1 MEEFARL
8 VETVTAAGDMAAARQ
23 ATVLRTFKPD
33 GSVLT
38 ETDLEAD
45 RMITKSIKTWFSD
58 VNIVTEEYPSTF
70 LPGRTWT
77 FAVDPIDGTD
87 SYSQGMPG
95 WCVAVGILNEHLE
108 PAGGIVYAP
117 RWGSDREQGILLTAL
132 PGEELLMN
140 GTPLEE
146 APEARH
152 HSQQLMISSKLHRKF
167 DLSAYPGKVRS
178 IGSTILHLVAP
189 VIHPGVGGAL
199 LAPCYIWDIAAA
211 HGIIRRRGLSLAY
224 LSGEEVD
231 YSVLVHRQKA
241 RGHIAAGP
249 ADMLAE
255 LRACF
260 VETST
265 KG

>member
-1 MEEFARL
+1 MEEFTRL

-23 ATVLRTFKPD
+23 QTVVRTFKPD

-38 ETDLEAD
+38 EPDLEAD
-45 RMITKSIKTWFSD
+45 RMITKSIKSLFSD
-58 VNIVTEEYPSTF
+58 VNIITEEYPSTF
-70 LPGRTWT
+70 LPGKTWT
-77 FAVDPIDGTD
+77 FAVDPIDGSD

-117 RWGSDREQGILLTAL
+117 RWGSDRNRGILLTAL
-132 PGEELLMN
+132 PGENVLIN
-140 GTPLEE
+140 GEPLEE
-146 APEARH
+146 PPAEKHR
-152 HSQQLMISSKLHRKF
+152 SQQLMISSKLHRKF

-189 VIHPGVGGAL
+189 VIHPGVAGAL
-199 LAPCYIWDIAAA
+199 LAPCFIWDMAAA
-211 HGIIRRRGLSLAY
+211 HGIIARRGLSLAY
-224 LSGEEVD
+224 LSGEEID

-241 RGHIAAGP
+241 RGHIAAGS
-249 ADMLAE
+249 ADTVAE

-265 KG
+265 ID